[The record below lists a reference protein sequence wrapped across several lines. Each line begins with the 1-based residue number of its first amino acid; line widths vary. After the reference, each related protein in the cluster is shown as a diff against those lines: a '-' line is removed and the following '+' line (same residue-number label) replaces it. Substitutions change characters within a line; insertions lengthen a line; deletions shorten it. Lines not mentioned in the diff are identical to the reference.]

1 MTTIALALQQA
12 QRLGVERIDAQ
23 LLLLHVVQQPQAG
36 RAWLLSHDGDVLTPE
51 QEQQWN
57 TLVARRLQGEPVA
70 YLRGYHE
77 FFGLKLAVDA
87 RVLDPRPD
95 TETLVE
101 WALEL
106 LPLNAPA
113 QVLDM
118 GTGSGAIALALK
130 SQRPHA
136 QLTATDASP
145 DALQVAQHNAQQ
157 LQLPVQFLLA
167 TSDQAGGTWFDAIPP
182 QRFDLIVSNPPYIR
196 DNDAHLADLQHEPLM
211 ALTSGADGLTAIRHI
226 ASGAPAYLQTGAW
239 LLLEH
244 GYDQAEAVQALLRQ
258 QGFSHVQSRRDL
270 ASNWRCT
277 GGQWLGT
284 NP

>member
-57 TLVARRLQGEPVA
+57 TLVARRLHEEPVA

-167 TSDQAGGTWFDAIPP
+167 SSDQAGGTWFDAVPP

-196 DNDAHLADLQHEPLM
+196 DNDAHLAALQHEPLM

-226 ASGAPAYLQTGAW
+226 AAGAPAYLQTGAW

-244 GYDQAEAVQALLRQ
+244 GYDQAEAVQTLLHQ

-270 ASNWRCT
+270 AGNWRCT

>member
-182 QRFDLIVSNPPYIR
+182 SV
-196 DNDAHLADLQHEPLM
+196 
-211 ALTSGADGLTAIRHI
+211 LT
-226 ASGAPAYLQTGAW
+226 
-239 LLLEH
+239 
-244 GYDQAEAVQALLRQ
+244 
-258 QGFSHVQSRRDL
+258 
-270 ASNWRCT
+270 
-277 GGQWLGT
+277 
-284 NP
+284 

>member
-70 YLRGYHE
+70 YLRDYHE

-196 DNDAHLADLQHEPLM
+196 DNDAHLAALQHEPLM

-226 ASGAPAYLQTGAW
+226 AAGAPAYLQQGAW

-270 ASNWRCT
+270 AGNWRCT